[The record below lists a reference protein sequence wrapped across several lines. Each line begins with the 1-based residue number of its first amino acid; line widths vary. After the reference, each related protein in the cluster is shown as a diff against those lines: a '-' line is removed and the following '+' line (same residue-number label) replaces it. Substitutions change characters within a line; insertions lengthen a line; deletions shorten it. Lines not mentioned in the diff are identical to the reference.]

1 MSLEIVLS
9 CPLGHTCEIA
19 KDGKIHRCAWY
30 TRLSGENPQ
39 TGEIADEWGCAM
51 GWLPILLVENAR
63 QGKSTAAAVESF
75 RNEAAQQG
83 NVQKIL
89 FNMLPKIEVIE

>member
-1 MSLEIVLS
+1 MSLEVVLS
-9 CPLGHTCEIA
+9 CPLGHTCEVA

-30 TRLSGENPQ
+30 IRLAGENPQ
-39 TGEIADEWGCAM
+39 TGEVADEWGCAM

-75 RNEAAQQG
+75 RNETVKQQT
-83 NVQKIL
+83 VQTVL
-89 FNMLPKIEVIE
+89 LQSLPVLKEIE